1 MIVHIGGGAR
11 SLGDDLPY
19 LRKIIDVVR
28 EGGDEISRNW
38 IEITN
43 HNVTV
48 KEIKPEQVDWK
59 DIASQNKLALAR
71 ADVYI
76 ADVTAYRLS
85 NGYELAQA
93 LQQNKPVLLVARK
106 SFKQFAISGVQ
117 NDLLTMQ
124 EYSTQEEL
132 SEIVAKF
139 LEQNRIPTDLKTVEI
154 PLDLELYRYIKQQ
167 ETNTGRA
174 TSDILYELA
183 KRGLK
188 KDLTTVKDMPC

>member
-11 SLGDDLPY
+11 ALGDDLPY
-19 LRKIIDVVR
+19 LRKIIDIVR
-28 EGGDEISRNW
+28 EEGDEISRNW

-48 KEIKPEQVDWK
+48 KDIKPEQVDWE

-71 ADVYI
+71 ADVYV

-93 LQQNKPVLLVARK
+93 LQQNKPVLLVSRK
-106 SFKQFAISGVQ
+106 SFKQFAISGVH
-117 NDLLTMQ
+117 DELLTMR
-124 EYSTQEEL
+124 EYATSEEL
-132 SEIVAKF
+132 GKIVREF
-139 LEQNRIPTDLKTVEI
+139 LGKNRIPSDEKTVEVS
-154 PLDLELYRYIKQQ
+154 LDLELYKYLKQQ
-167 ETNTGRA
+167 ETNTDRA

-188 KDLTTVKDMPC
+188 NTK